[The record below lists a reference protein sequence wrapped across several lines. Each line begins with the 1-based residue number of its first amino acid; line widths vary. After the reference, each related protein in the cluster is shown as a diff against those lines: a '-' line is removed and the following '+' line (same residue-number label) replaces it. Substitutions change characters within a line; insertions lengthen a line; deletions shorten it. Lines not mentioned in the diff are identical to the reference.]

1 MMSLAIVDR
10 SDHLHQAVLHRD
22 FDAEP
27 AEFAAG
33 LHLQVTQTTRIHVAR
48 MRIEPGEHAFD
59 RGFNELRVVGF
70 LDIVGAHLLVHVAK
84 PVELL
89 VGS

>member
-1 MMSLAIVDR
+1 MSLAIVDR

-48 MRIEPGEHAFD
+48 MRIEPASMPLIADSTSFESS
-59 RGFNELRVVGF
+59 GF
-70 LDIVGAHLLVHVAK
+70 
-84 PVELL
+84 
-89 VGS
+89 ST